1 MNKGSKHYNNNAK
14 KQLKIRKNKKTSIQ
28 YLKFVLND
36 ACSQSFT
43 KQCCQ
48 YTATQFNTDRSRQA
62 RASDSYRPFFA
73 DYLPSAK

>member
-1 MNKGSKHYNNNAK
+1 M
-14 KQLKIRKNKKTSIQ
+14 LK
-28 YLKFVLND
+28 D

-48 YTATQFNTDRSRQA
+48 YTVTQFNTDRSRQA

-73 DYLPSAK
+73 VYLPSAK